1 MKTILKIEIILFLC
15 FLTMITSASTIM
27 PLQSSYAFSWPCIDR
42 SEGKA
47 PIATSGNNVYVAWWG
62 NKTGNYEVMFKGS
75 NDGGQTFGDKINLS
89 NSANGTSVEA
99 DVAAS
104 GNNVYVTYGDNKTGI
119 ANAYIRVSND
129 NGKTFGPEVKL
140 TDYSNSN
147 TANTTPAPGMNSYS
161 VKKTPYELKVAAHG
175 DNVYVIATG
184 GNLNDTIY
192 TPDVF
197 IRTSHDGG
205 KTFGNDINLSES
217 KGFTSERTEIAA
229 SDNKVYVTWWDKGPD
244 GSDTPLLRISQDN
257 GDTFGDTIVLTANP
271 PATNNMNPMTSPA

>member
-1 MKTILKIEIILFLC
+1 
-15 FLTMITSASTIM
+15 MITSASTIM